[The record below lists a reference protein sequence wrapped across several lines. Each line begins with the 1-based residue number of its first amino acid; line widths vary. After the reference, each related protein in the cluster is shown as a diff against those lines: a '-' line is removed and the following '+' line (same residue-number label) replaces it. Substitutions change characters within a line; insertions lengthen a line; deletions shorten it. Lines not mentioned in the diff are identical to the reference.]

1 MQSSLVFEPT
11 LAAARQRLAAVQPA
25 AYARTRN
32 HLEGAVTG
40 LSPYITHG
48 LLSLRELLQAVLA
61 RGPLPVQHRLV
72 AELGWREWFR
82 HAWAHRGDGI
92 LASWH
97 PGPLTEAA
105 YALDLPPDVAAG
117 HTGVP
122 VIDRAVAVLHAT
134 GHLHNHARLWLA
146 SYLVHGRKVH
156 WRAGADW
163 LWGRLIDGDLASN
176 HLSWQWVAG
185 TAAAKPY
192 LFNAE
197 NVARFAPADWHSP
210 GTPLDTSYAAL
221 DAHARTPLAWPVG
234 DGEPPSTL
242 PTRPTPPPVPLV
254 QTAPPAWL
262 QAGAPDPAAV
272 AGRDVWLVHPF
283 HLADL
288 PADLPSDTVVLAIVV
303 ADFHQRW
310 PWTAARWCFVGQRL
324 QALTPRCWHGGAD
337 AIGSALA
344 AARRVRT
351 VGNPHLDPWLQRWA
365 EVTPPPM
372 LFPPVARPCSSFSQW
387 WTRAT
392 QGITQAQEL
401 LA

>member
-11 LAAARQRLAAVQPA
+11 LAAARRRLAAVQPA

-40 LSPYITHG
+40 LSHYITHG
-48 LLSLRELLQAVLA
+48 LLSLREVLQTVLA

-82 HAWAHRGDGI
+82 HAWTHRGDGI
-92 LASWH
+92 LHAWH
-97 PGPLTEAA
+97 DGPLPETA
-105 YALDLPPDVAAG
+105 YAREMPPDLAAG
-117 HTGVP
+117 CTAVP
-122 VIDRAVAVLHAT
+122 VIDRAVAQLHAT

-146 SYLVHGRKVH
+146 SYAVHGRKLH
-156 WRAGADW
+156 WRTGADW
-163 LWGRLIDGDLASN
+163 MVGRLLDGDLASN

-197 NVARFAPADWHSP
+197 NVARFAPPAWHSP
-210 GTPLDTSYAAL
+210 GTPLDASYAAL
-221 DAHARTPLAWPVG
+221 DAHARTPAAWPMGQGEAAAPVPALQS
-234 DGEPPSTL
+234 EPPPGL
-242 PTRPTPPPVPLV
+242 AATPP
-254 QTAPPAWL
+254 
-262 QAGAPDPAAV
+262 DAATV
-272 AGRDVWLVHPF
+272 SGREVWLVHPF

-288 PADLPSDTVVLAIVV
+288 PADLPADTVVLAVLV
-303 ADFHQRW
+303 ADWHQRW
-310 PWTAARWCFVGQRL
+310 PWTPARWSFVGQRL
-324 QALTPRCWHGGAD
+324 QALAPRRWYAESG
-337 AIGSALA
+337 AIGAALG

-351 VGNPHLDPWLQRWA
+351 VGNPHLEPWLRRWA
-365 EVTPPPM
+365 EVLPPPM

-392 QGITQAQEL
+392 RGLTQAQEL
-401 LA
+401 LALA